1 MTHISLLKSV
11 HIVHCQIGK
20 YAFKVVLR
28 CVQAK
33 QQSALR
39 QRAADL
45 ENLLMV
51 TQTRNADLAA
61 ELAKTPRRQQL
72 AAKGDADADPER
84 LACLQGNSAALAQCS
99 LGQLYR
105 SAVPCVQSHS
115 SNPRKASSPQCCG
128 TSVPVMDAQPLHGGG
143 PASGTCPC
151 CDMCASSLLSFFDTL
166 RSLEG
171 IISQSWQSLRDAI
184 MAKVASDLRQ
194 REAALAERE
203 RAAEEATTCSLCMDR
218 PKTVVFN
225 CGHQICTECS
235 AGHTECPFCR
245 EPITSSITLFQT

>member
-1 MTHISLLKSV
+1 MIH
-11 HIVHCQIGK
+11 
-20 YAFKVVLR
+20 
-28 CVQAK
+28 
-33 QQSALR
+33 
-39 QRAADL
+39 
-45 ENLLMV
+45 
-51 TQTRNADLAA
+51 
-61 ELAKTPRRQQL
+61 
-72 AAKGDADADPER
+72 
-84 LACLQGNSAALAQCS
+84 
-99 LGQLYR
+99 
-105 SAVPCVQSHS
+105 AVSIF
-115 SNPRKASSPQCCG
+115 
-128 TSVPVMDAQPLHGGG
+128 
-143 PASGTCPC
+143 
-151 CDMCASSLLSFFDTL
+151 ASSLLSFSDSL